1 MNSNMSESYKKS
13 YGQESHPE
21 EGTRYPAGKPN
32 TAEDALGGSY
42 HRSPE
47 AVREAKEE
55 VGVAKKCLD
64 AQLGRGD
71 KSMSKTGG
79 KLGDATTHP
88 QAGCPAENEG
98 SGDNHI

>member
-1 MNSNMSESYKKS
+1 MNKNMSESYKTA
-13 YGQESHPE
+13 YGQVANPE
-21 EGTRYPAGKPN
+21 QGTRMPAGKPN

-55 VGVAKKCLD
+55 TGVAKKCLD
-64 AQLGRGD
+64 QQLGRGD

-88 QAGCPAENEG
+88 QAGAPAENEG
-98 SGDNHI
+98 SGDRHI